1 MEHFFLE
8 SVEMVK
14 RLKNNCLDILND
26 LNNATQKCNN
36 TIYKICRNHTILSTL
51 NARTLGPL
59 GRLEELGA
67 NAESHGIDIIA
78 VQEHRFYHPDNI
90 LKYHQVGSYQLV
102 TSSASKNTVNSTVGG
117 IGFLLSSK
125 ASDTLLSI
133 ESISPR
139 IMVLEIDGNPK
150 TTLVCVY
157 SPHNSSVADEIE
169 NFYATLRSTIEQV
182 PLHNFLVIA
191 GDLNARLGSDETK
204 FTFNSKTNR
213 NGEMLKDFLEEFNLY
228 TSSNSFMKPKGQ
240 LWTFES
246 PLGDRAQI
254 DYLIFRKKWRNSVKD
269 SRSYSSFSSVGSDH
283 RIVSATVKLSLRSS
297 KKAKPHPMKMI
308 DWEEVLSNPD
318 MSKQFT
324 IEVYNTF
331 QSLSTSEID
340 AENIEEVYSSLIKST
355 EEVALATL
363 PKRKSKAIV
372 RGFNAI
378 VQELPPLALSF
389 SKKFNGSLII
399 SSHQTAATLGNHL
412 EEF

>member
-1 MEHFFLE
+1 
-8 SVEMVK
+8 
-14 RLKNNCLDILND
+14 
-26 LNNATQKCNN
+26 
-36 TIYKICRNHTILSTL
+36 TL
-51 NARTLGPL
+51 NARTLGSL

-125 ASDTLLSI
+125 ASDTLL
-133 ESISPR
+133 
-139 IMVLEIDGNPK
+139 
-150 TTLVCVY
+150 T
-157 SPHNSSVADEIE
+157 
-169 NFYATLRSTIEQV
+169 
-182 PLHNFLVIA
+182 
-191 GDLNARLGSDETK
+191 GDLNARLGPDESK

-228 TSSNSFMKPKGQ
+228 TSNNSFMKPKGQ

-297 KKAKPHPMKMI
+297 KKTKPHPIKMI
-308 DWEEVLSNPD
+308 DWKEVLSNPD

-324 IEVYNTF
+324 IEVYN
-331 QSLSTSEID
+331 
-340 AENIEEVYSSLIKST
+340 
-355 EEVALATL
+355 
-363 PKRKSKAIV
+363 
-372 RGFNAI
+372 
-378 VQELPPLALSF
+378 
-389 SKKFNGSLII
+389 KFNLC
-399 SSHQTAATLGNHL
+399 LL
-412 EEF
+412 LK

>member
-1 MEHFFLE
+1 
-8 SVEMVK
+8 MVYL
-14 RLKNNCLDILND
+14 RI
-26 LNNATQKCNN
+26 
-36 TIYKICRNHTILSTL
+36 TL
-51 NARTLGPL
+51 NARTLGSL

-169 NFYATLRSTIEQV
+169 NFYTTLRSTIEQV

-228 TSSNSFMKPKGQ
+228 TSNNSFMKPKGQ

-269 SRSYSSFSSVGSDH
+269 LRSYSSFSSVGSDH

-297 KKAKPHPMKMI
+297 KKTKPHPIKMI

-324 IEVYNTF
+324 IEVYNKF

-340 AENIEEVYSSLIKST
+340 AENIEEMKEMCIT
-355 EEVALATL
+355 EAEKDL
-363 PKRKSKAIV
+363 PTHFFAHSWKRSCIGSKFDSFQIV
-372 RGFNAI
+372 IN
-378 VQELPPLALSF
+378 
-389 SKKFNGSLII
+389 
-399 SSHQTAATLGNHL
+399 TNHSL
-412 EEF
+412 EEAYPTEKAFQHLRHNLLVKHHFFCAVATVLPLIL

>member
-1 MEHFFLE
+1 
-8 SVEMVK
+8 
-14 RLKNNCLDILND
+14 
-26 LNNATQKCNN
+26 
-36 TIYKICRNHTILSTL
+36 TL
-51 NARTLGPL
+51 NARTLGSL

-78 VQEHRFYHPDNI
+78 VQEHRFYHLDNI

-169 NFYATLRSTIEQV
+169 NFYTTLRSTIEQV

-191 GDLNARLGSDETK
+191 GDLNARLGPDETK

-228 TSSNSFMKPKGQ
+228 TSNNSFMKPKGR

-297 KKAKPHPMKMI
+297 KKTKPHPIKMI

-324 IEVYNTF
+324 IEVYNKF

-363 PKRKSKAIV
+363 PKGRVGARANLLIPQMSSKPETI
-372 RGFNAI
+372 
-378 VQELPPLALSF
+378 
-389 SKKFNGSLII
+389 
-399 SSHQTAATLGNHL
+399 
-412 EEF
+412 

>member
-1 MEHFFLE
+1 MELRWTATL
-8 SVEMVK
+8 
-14 RLKNNCLDILND
+14 RLQLPS
-26 LNNATQKCNN
+26 N
-36 TIYKICRNHTILSTL
+36 TIYNSKSDAVDL
-51 NARTLGPL
+51 LGKAL
-59 GRLEELGA
+59 IQDLQLINESNEYKEELGA

-150 TTLVCVY
+150 PTLVCVY

-169 NFYATLRSTIEQV
+169 NFYTTLRSTIEQV

-191 GDLNARLGSDETK
+191 GDLNARLGPDETK

-228 TSSNSFMKPKGQ
+228 TSNNSFMKPKGQ

-269 SRSYSSFSSVGSDH
+269 LRSYSSFSSVGSDH

-297 KKAKPHPMKMI
+297 KKTKPHPIKMI

-363 PKRKSKAIV
+363 PKKKSRGQSKPSNSPNVIEARNHLKSILLAYHRSPSQSLKIQLIAARKNLDEAYL
-372 RGFNAI
+372 NA
-378 VQELPPLALSF
+378 EKCSF
-389 SKKFNGSLII
+389 SN
-399 SSHQTAATLGNHL
+399 
-412 EEF
+412 